1 MYEQFMLS
9 HITHTFSL
17 VKSLEILKCLQI
29 REGLGD
35 HMHPKSWHCQNWVM
49 RRILPYVFITNL
61 SASPI
66 ETPSNGGRD
75 FHPYRGGK
83 NPYRGG
89 EPWFRWRR
97 HFSWQIETLSLT
109 PARLRRLLR
118 LWRLLKLN
126 ILSAKW
132 WQCLEMVQRRADVS
146 LMEFKLNEDGVVAE
160 WSSTICRVG
169 WRSLSG
175 AGLAHCR

>member
-1 MYEQFMLS
+1 MSYYHKYLDIIAAAS
-9 HITHTFSL
+9 DSACATTIG
-17 VKSLEILKCLQI
+17 IWAPPP
-29 REGLGD
+29 
-35 HMHPKSWHCQNWVM
+35 MHH
-49 RRILPYVFITNL
+49 RLLPCIFITTL
-61 SASPI
+61 GAFPI

-132 WQCLEMVQRRADVS
+132 WQWAELFGSSARGAPAWQHVEGLENV
-146 LMEFKLNEDGVVAE
+146 FIKLKWDPTKCWAE
-160 WSSTICRVG
+160 P
-169 WRSLSG
+169 RSI
-175 AGLAHCR
+175 